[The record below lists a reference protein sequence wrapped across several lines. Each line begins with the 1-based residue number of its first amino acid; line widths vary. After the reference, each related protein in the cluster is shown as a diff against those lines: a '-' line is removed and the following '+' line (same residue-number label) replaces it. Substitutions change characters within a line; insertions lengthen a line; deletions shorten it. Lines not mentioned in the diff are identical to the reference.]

1 MNMTL
6 HDVIYELL
14 MMWSIVTLTI
24 CAVGVAVS
32 LALRLARVYKPCIRA
47 AARRHINRRRH
58 ERAMRFANRPN
69 GYHEYRIRTR

>member
-24 CAVGVAVS
+24 CAAGLTVS
-32 LALRLARVYKPCIRA
+32 LALRLAQVYKPYVKA
-47 AARRHINRRRH
+47 AVRRYINRRRH